1 MKTSIATQDAP
12 GEELDTETLS
22 EVVDAALAEA
32 QRRGAAAAEA
42 AASLGQGLS
51 VSVRK
56 GEVETVEHNRDRGLV
71 VTVYFGE
78 RTGSASTSDYSAG
91 SVKDTVQAACAIAS
105 HTEEDPCN
113 GLADPDR
120 LAVDFPDLGLFH
132 PWRPAVADV
141 LDAALA
147 CEAAALEFDE
157 RITNSEGATV
167 SSHEGHEV
175 YGNSHGFRGRT
186 SKTRHGTS
194 CSVIG
199 QADAGMQRDYWYSS
213 ARNRAALEAPEVIG
227 QRAAERTVRRLN
239 SRQLKTCK
247 VPVLYEAPIASSL
260 LSHFIGAI
268 SGGALYRQA
277 SFLLDHLG
285 KKIFPDTVQLR
296 EEPKLP
302 GAIGSANFD
311 NEGVATNARDIVR
324 DGVLTSYVLDSYAA
338 RRLQTETTGNAGGVH
353 NLTIDS
359 GNRNLEQLIRSMD
372 RGVLVTELIG
382 FGVNQVT
389 GDYSRGAAG
398 FWVENGEIQYP
409 VEEITVAGNLKQMFA
424 QVAEIGNDVD
434 ERGNIRCG
442 SILIDDLTI
451 AGA

>member
-1 MKTSIATQDAP
+1 M
-12 GEELDTETLS
+12 
-22 EVVDAALAEA
+22 
-32 QRRGAAAAEA
+32 
-42 AASLGQGLS
+42 
-51 VSVRK
+51 
-56 GEVETVEHNRDRGLV
+56 EHNRDRGLV

-78 RTGSASTSDYSAG
+78 RTGSASTSDYSAS

-120 LAVDFPDLGLFH
+120 LAVDFPDLDLFH
-132 PWRPAVADV
+132 PWRPSVADV
-141 LDAALA
+141 LDSALA
-147 CEAAALEFDE
+147 CEAAALDFDE
-157 RITNSEGATV
+157 RITNSEGATG

-199 QADAGMQRDYWYSS
+199 QTDAGMQRDYWYSS
-213 ARNRAALEAPEVIG
+213 ARNRAALEAPELIG
-227 QRAAERTVRRLN
+227 RRAAERTVRRLN
-239 SRQLKTCK
+239 SRRLKTCK
-247 VPVLYEAPIASSL
+247 VPVIYEAPIASSL

-285 KKIFPDTVQLR
+285 KQIFPSSVHLR
-296 EEPKLP
+296 EEPQLP

-311 NEGVATNARDIVR
+311 NEGVVTNARDIVR
-324 DGVLTSYVLDSYAA
+324 DGVLNSYVLDSYAA
-338 RRLQTETTGNAGGVH
+338 RRLQLETTGNAGGVH
-353 NLTIDS
+353 NLTINAGD
-359 GNRNLEQLIRSMD
+359 RNLEQLVKSMD

-382 FGVNQVT
+382 FGVNLVT

-409 VEEITVAGNLKQMFA
+409 VEEITVAGNLKQMFTKL
-424 QVAEIGNDVD
+424 AEVGNDVD
-434 ERGNIRCG
+434 TRGNIRCG
-442 SILIDDLTI
+442 SILIDDMTI
-451 AGA
+451 AGE